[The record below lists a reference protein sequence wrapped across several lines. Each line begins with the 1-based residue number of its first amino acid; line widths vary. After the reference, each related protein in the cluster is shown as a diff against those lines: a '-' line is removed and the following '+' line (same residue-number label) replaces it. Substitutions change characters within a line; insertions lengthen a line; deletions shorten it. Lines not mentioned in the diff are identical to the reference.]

1 MKILFNSIIRTMY
14 SGCYYKKGSRV
25 IYLYDIKQTGDSQTV
40 IFFECEHIS
49 HPKEITVLYN
59 EFRPVGEPKSD
70 NLIDFELEFR
80 YANNLNQRC
89 LGCIYCKETDIF
101 TDVNKRA
108 DSCDVRYAKS
118 LLCELRLAF
127 VTLSAVSLL
136 TCNCEYRRA
145 EPPELI
151 TCNAGII
158 DFKKSVLK
166 IVEECSK
173 PIGSSDLLAMSPE
186 LFDILLKMLHP
197 DDVIFFG
204 SGDSA
209 GNYCPVMHESVWD
222 YLAFPGEDADVI
234 CIRAK
239 MRQKNCMHI

>member
-1 MKILFNSIIRTMY
+1 MKVLFNSIIRTMY

-25 IYLYDIKQTGDSQTV
+25 IYLYDVKQTGDNQTV

-49 HPKEITVLYN
+49 RPKEITVLYN
-59 EFRPVGEPKSD
+59 EFRPVGEPKSI

-80 YANNLNQRC
+80 YANNLNRRC

-158 DFKKSVLK
+158 DFKESVLK

-173 PIGSSDLLAMSPE
+173 PIGS
-186 LFDILLKMLHP
+186 
-197 DDVIFFG
+197 VTG
-204 SGDSA
+204 
-209 GNYCPVMHESVWD
+209 
-222 YLAFPGEDADVI
+222 AF
-234 CIRAK
+234 
-239 MRQKNCMHI
+239 

>member
-1 MKILFNSIIRTMY
+1 M
-14 SGCYYKKGSRV
+14 
-25 IYLYDIKQTGDSQTV
+25 
-40 IFFECEHIS
+40 
-49 HPKEITVLYN
+49 
-59 EFRPVGEPKSD
+59 
-70 NLIDFELEFR
+70 
-80 YANNLNQRC
+80 
-89 LGCIYCKETDIF
+89 
-101 TDVNKRA
+101 
-108 DSCDVRYAKS
+108 
-118 LLCELRLAF
+118 
-127 VTLSAVSLL
+127 L

-158 DFKKSVLK
+158 DFKESILK

-239 MRQKNCMHI
+239 NASKELYAYMMSETSETP